1 MSREYEH
8 AAASLR
14 QLMTAYEV
22 SASELSARTGI
33 DVATIRAVVSGRQK
47 NISTRN
53 MVLFARF
60 FEKKLDELIDSFA

>member
-8 AAASLR
+8 AAATLR
-14 QLMTAYEV
+14 QLMTAAEV

-33 DVATIRAVVSGRQK
+33 DAATIRAVVSGRQK
-47 NISTRN
+47 KISTRN